1 MPLEDFSNIDPD
13 VFEWVNPDEIQP
25 GNVTCGF
32 LKAPLGEA
40 EGVVYPMVKVYTC
53 VRFADNQP
61 APKGNVAG
69 HCGGPGSLTTCV
81 YFAAMY
87 MGEDNPENYNIIS
100 FDQRG
105 MGRSEPTFVVEEC
118 LLKTYDPM
126 NNAALAV
133 DYDDKDT
140 IRDLAKV
147 YKARNLGCWEYPG
160 FQMKVEAGV
169 YNNVTT
175 DEITFHFLE
184 HSGTRQVVEDIERVR
199 IAFGDQRLS
208 VYGISY
214 GTKVMG
220 LYATIFSDKVNLMV
234 LDGNDDPNVDI
245 VSNAIDIAR

>member
-1 MPLEDFSNIDPD
+1 
-13 VFEWVNPDEIQP
+13 
-25 GNVTCGF
+25 
-32 LKAPLGEA
+32 
-40 EGVVYPMVKVYTC
+40 
-53 VRFADNQP
+53 
-61 APKGNVAG
+61 
-69 HCGGPGSLTTCV
+69 
-81 YFAAMY
+81 
-87 MGEDNPENYNIIS
+87 
-100 FDQRG
+100 

-126 NNAALAV
+126 NNASLAV
-133 DYDDKDT
+133 SSDYDDKDT

-175 DEITFHFLE
+175 GEITFHFLE
-184 HSGTRQVVEDIERVR
+184 HR
-199 IAFGDQRLS
+199 IAFGDQKLS

-234 LDGNDDPNVDI
+234 LDGNDGICSLLSSLLHGMQPNDPNVDI